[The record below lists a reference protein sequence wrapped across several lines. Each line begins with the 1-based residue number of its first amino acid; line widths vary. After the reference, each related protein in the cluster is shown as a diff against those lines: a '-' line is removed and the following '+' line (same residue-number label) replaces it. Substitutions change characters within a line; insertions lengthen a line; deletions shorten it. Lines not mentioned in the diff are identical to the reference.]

1 MAEVPEIRVRGRGVH
16 ITDELRSRVSD
27 KVGRSTRYFS
37 RVGGI
42 DVHIQKMDHRP
53 DDAGRFRVEI
63 AARPARH
70 DVRAEGQGDTVDH
83 ALTAA
88 ADRFSTRLRRLGDRL
103 ADRRRQR
110 PPASKGAGALGGP
123 PPAPAGQDAGS
134 DEIVRE
140 PWRRRKPMTPEDAAL
155 VLEEAGVLFL
165 VFVNGETG
173 RPAVLHRRGDGRLGL
188 IDTA

>member
-1 MAEVPEIRVRGRGVH
+1 MDEVPEIRVRGRGVH
-16 ITDELRSRVSD
+16 ITDELRRRALA

-53 DDAGRFRVEI
+53 DGAGRFRVEI
-63 AARPARH
+63 AARSARH

-103 ADRRRQR
+103 ADRRRPR
-110 PPASKGAGALGGP
+110 PPAPKGAEARVGP
-123 PPAPAGQDAGS
+123 PPAETGPDGEAS
-134 DEIVRE
+134 EIVRE
-140 PWRRRKPMTPEDAAL
+140 RWQRRKPLMPEDAAL
-155 VLEEAGVLFL
+155 VLEETEAPFL
-165 VFVNGETG
+165 VFINGETG

-188 IDTA
+188 VDTA